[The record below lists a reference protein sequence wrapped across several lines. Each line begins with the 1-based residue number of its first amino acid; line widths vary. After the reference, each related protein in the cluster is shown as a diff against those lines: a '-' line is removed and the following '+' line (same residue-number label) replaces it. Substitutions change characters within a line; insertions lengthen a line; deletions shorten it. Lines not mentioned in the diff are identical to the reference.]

1 MYGMDVFMLKNSTT
15 SAPDTRE
22 QPYVYEWG
30 LIFPQ
35 ITFWRYKHESAMLL
49 DPGHNRGYMGNVFQ
63 LKRTWRL
70 WTIQLML
77 IVAVVE
83 VFLHEDSFHF

>member
-22 QPYVYEWG
+22 QPQ
-30 LIFPQ
+30 IPQ
-35 ITFWRYKHESAMLL
+35 ITFWRYQHESAMLL
-49 DPGHNRGYMGNVFQ
+49 DPGHNRGYMGTVFQ
-63 LKRTWRL
+63 LKRTGRL
-70 WTIQLML
+70 WTVQLVL

>member
-30 LIFPQ
+30 LIFS
-35 ITFWRYKHESAMLL
+35 TNY
-49 DPGHNRGYMGNVFQ
+49 
-63 LKRTWRL
+63 
-70 WTIQLML
+70 
-77 IVAVVE
+77 
-83 VFLHEDSFHF
+83 FLEI